1 MGNLKDLLEV
11 RRGKFRAFCNGN
23 DLGELADPPEIRAGY
38 EATNFTIHDPVMFSR
53 GVESRAGLHAS
64 IVLKLK
70 SVERG
75 LSMLDSPPS
84 EPAVLELHN
93 AAGNGP
99 LVLKF
104 PECRLLPAWE
114 LAPGYS
120 GEHRITLKFSAEC
133 DAKGKLFYY
142 SST

>member
-11 RRGKFRAFCNGN
+11 RRGKFRAVCNGK

-38 EATNFTIHDPVMFSR
+38 EAENFVIHDPLLLSR
-53 GVESRAGLHAS
+53 TVESQAELHAG
-64 IVLKLK
+64 IILKLK

-75 LSMLDSPPS
+75 LSLLDSPPS

-93 AAGNGP
+93 TGGNGP

-120 GEHRITLKFSAEC
+120 GEHRITLKFSAKC
-133 DAKGKLFYY
+133 DVKGKLFYY
-142 SST
+142 SCT